1 MKIAA
6 LILFLFISSGPVAQG
21 SMQPHSGSDSY
32 GQGLSYPD
40 NSGQFSIA
48 SFLAMNNTNGTSPAY
63 LGTDVFRPNESLI
76 KSLNRTD
83 YYQIIQPR
91 GDQFDF
97 YLTFPSMYQWL
108 SKDNDNPHQKA
119 RKITGDDW
127 KPGSEDVATS
137 TMKQFVENDVFQ
149 AGVEPHNDPDRMELN
164 HFLESDEPPGSPLL

>member
-6 LILFLFISSGPVAQG
+6 LILFMFISSGSVAQG

-40 NSGQFSIA
+40 NSGMFSIA
-48 SFLAMNNTNGTSPAY
+48 SFPVLNNTNGTSPVY
-63 LGTDVFRPNESLI
+63 LGTNVFQPNESLI

-83 YYQIIQPR
+83 YYQIIRPLWDR
-91 GDQFDF
+91 FDF
-97 YLTFPSMYQWL
+97 YLPIPSMYEWF
-108 SKDNDNPHQKA
+108 SNDSDTPLPAA
-119 RKITGDDW
+119 RKISGDDW
-127 KPGSEDVATS
+127 KAGSKDVATS

-149 AGVEPHNDPDRMELN
+149 PGVEPHNDPDRMELN

>member
-6 LILFLFISSGPVAQG
+6 LILFVFISSGSIAQG
-21 SMQPHSGSDSY
+21 SMQPHSGNDSY

-40 NSGQFSIA
+40 NSGMFSIA
-48 SFLAMNNTNGTSPAY
+48 SFPVLNSTNGTIPVY
-63 LGTDVFRPNESLI
+63 LGTNVFLPNESLT

-83 YYQIIQPR
+83 YYQIIQPL

-108 SKDNDNPHQKA
+108 SNSDNPLPA
-119 RKITGDDW
+119 TRKITGDDW
-127 KPGSEDVATS
+127 KPGSEDMATS

-149 AGVEPHNDPDRMELN
+149 PGVEPHNDPDRMELN

>member
-1 MKIAA
+1 
-6 LILFLFISSGPVAQG
+6 
-21 SMQPHSGSDSY
+21 MQPSSGSDSY

-48 SFLAMNNTNGTSPAY
+48 FFLALNNTNGTSPFY
-63 LGTDVFRPNESLI
+63 LGTNVFRPNESLI

-83 YYQIIQPR
+83 YYQIIRPQW
-91 GDQFDF
+91 DQFDF
-97 YLTFPSMYQWL
+97 YLPIPSIYEWFSEDRDTTPL
-108 SKDNDNPHQKA
+108 PAA

-127 KPGSEDVATS
+127 KPGSEDVATP

-149 AGVEPHNDPDRMELN
+149 PGVEPHNDPDRMELN

>member
-6 LILFLFISSGPVAQG
+6 LILFLFISSGSVAQG

-40 NSGQFSIA
+40 NSGMFSIA
-48 SFLAMNNTNGTSPAY
+48 SFLALNGTNGTTPVY
-63 LGTDVFRPNESLI
+63 LGTNAFRPNESLTKI
-76 KSLNRTD
+76 LNRTD

-97 YLTFPSMYQWL
+97 YLTFPSMYQWF
-108 SKDNDNPHQKA
+108 SKDNDNPHPAA

-137 TMKQFVENDVFQ
+137 SMKQFVENDVFQ
-149 AGVEPHNDPDRMELN
+149 PGVEPHNDPDRMELN

>member
-1 MKIAA
+1 
-6 LILFLFISSGPVAQG
+6 
-21 SMQPHSGSDSY
+21 MQPHSGSDSY

-83 YYQIIQPR
+83 YYQIIRPQW
-91 GDQFDF
+91 DQFDF
-97 YLTFPSMYQWL
+97 YLPIPSIYEWF
-108 SKDNDNPHQKA
+108 SKGIDNPLPAA

-127 KPGSEDVATS
+127 KPGSEDVATP

-149 AGVEPHNDPDRMELN
+149 PGVEPHNDPDRMELN

>member
-6 LILFLFISSGPVAQG
+6 IILFLFISSGPVAHG

-40 NSGQFSIA
+40 NSGPFYIA
-48 SFLAMNNTNGTSPAY
+48 PFLALNNTNGTTPVY
-63 LGTDVFRPNESLI
+63 LGTNVFRPNESLI

-83 YYQIIQPR
+83 YYQIVQPLW
-91 GDQFDF
+91 DQFDF
-97 YLTFPSMYQWL
+97 YLPIPSIYEWFPNS
-108 SKDNDNPHQKA
+108 DIPHPAA

-127 KPGSEDVATS
+127 KAGSEDVATP
-137 TMKQFVENDVFQ
+137 TMKQFVEKDVFE

-164 HFLESDEPPGSPLL
+164 NFLESDEPPGSPLL